1 MCKLSRAHLNITAP
15 LRQRA
20 DIKVFCLQFCLLRR
34 KLYFHVSKKSTVV
47 RQLINIMRVE
57 SRVFQSP
64 PNAKLQNVITH
75 CRGRRLRRQRHKKMK
90 NIKTRTIFRVLSIL
104 SYCFIMLNGQMIALP
119 FILFIVFTMFGSE
132 GSQTAA
138 TSTASFV
145 GLLLLLYLLRFKKS
159 RRIIFIELGVFIL
172 LCAPLI
178 DRLTSVP
185 IELFNYSLFIIPVI
199 SFLTCYIISIIF
211 SLKDIKNNS
220 PDNR

>member
-1 MCKLSRAHLNITAP
+1 MLFYGGYLFKGSMIVAILWGY
-15 LRQRA
+15 Q
-20 DIKVFCLQFCLLRR
+20 
-34 KLYFHVSKKSTVV
+34 
-47 RQLINIMRVE
+47 E
-57 SRVFQSP
+57 
-64 PNAKLQNVITH
+64 VITH
-75 CRGRRLRRQRHKKMK
+75 CHGRSLRRQRHKKMK

-119 FILFIVFTMFGSE
+119 FIFFIVFTMFGSE

-138 TSTASFV
+138 TSIASFV

-159 RRIIFIELGVFIL
+159 RRIILIELGVFIL

-199 SFLTCYIISIIF
+199 SFVTCYIISIIF
-211 SLKDIKNNS
+211 SLKEIKNNS
-220 PDNR
+220 ADKR